1 MKTTIKLVSLR
12 YWLIEHI
19 TSYIHSLKVKDD
31 WVSKDEFNKWAKT
44 FKREEAAFVVNMEY
58 MVDWGNETR
67 SLIPIEEVEKYAQ
80 SLIQKIIDKW
90 YM

>member
-1 MKTTIKLVSLR
+1 MKTTIKLASLR

-44 FKREEAAFVVNMEY
+44 FKRKEAAFVVNMEY
-58 MVDWGNETR
+58 EVDWGNETR
-67 SLIPIEEVEKYAQ
+67 SSIPIEEVEKYAQ